1 MNTVPAERFWTIPNI
16 LSLYRIL
23 VFPVIAWFLWAGNRP
38 VFAGMLAFSLF
49 TDILDGFIARN
60 FNQQTRIGARLDSW
74 ADVGSYILAYGG
86 IFQFEWTFV
95 VEHKIG
101 LSIFGALYLASLS
114 TVFARFG
121 GIIGLHLYSCKITG
135 YLQGGFL
142 LWLLAFGNVEWF
154 YFLMISFGCLAKIEE
169 IIVLLRLRERRSDVK
184 GLYWVLKN
192 NW

>member
-49 TDILDGFIARN
+49 TDILDGFIARK

-135 YLQGGFL
+135 YPCRAAFA
-142 LWLLAFGNVEWF
+142 LAAGLRQCGVV
-154 YFLMISFGCLAKIEE
+154 YFLVEISAAWP
-169 IIVLLRLRERRSDVK
+169 RSK
-184 GLYWVLKN
+184 RS
-192 NW
+192 